1 VRLLLDLAIRSSII
15 VFVALAAGALLRRR
29 SAALRHWVLA
39 AGVFSAAAILP
50 FSLVLPV
57 WQVPIYAATPAPGQA
72 RAPRAVAPPASAM
85 SPGDQASSKL
95 ARSLPWIAIGWGM
108 GFAAGVVILLA
119 GFGRLVRTASRA
131 ERLQDGHWPRLA
143 EQVSAAYGLRR
154 SVALLQTDSP
164 EMLAT
169 WGLFRPRVLLP
180 AHARRWSE
188 DRARVVLCHE
198 LAHIKRRD
206 WFVQITAEALKTVYW
221 FNPLLWIA
229 CVRLRR
235 ESEQACDDAVLD
247 AGVAPR
253 EYAAHLLDLA
263 RSCRRPASSWST
275 AMPIAR
281 PSTLERR
288 IAAMLNPAL
297 NRETLTH
304 RAIIVTS
311 VALLSITLPI
321 AAFRA
326 AAQNSPGTFS
336 GTVYDASGAVL
347 PQVDLTLEDAQQVKH
362 QATTDASGRFEF
374 PLVGPG
380 RYVLEASLLGFRP
393 LRHAFEL
400 RQPRD
405 WDQAVT
411 LQVGPLRETIMI
423 TARRAP
429 GTGTPSRAAR
439 TGAPLRVGGNIRTPG
454 KLHDVR
460 PIYPQTMRDAGL
472 EGIVPMEALVG
483 RDGDVLS
490 VRVLSAQ
497 VHPELAMAAVD
508 AVRQWRFDSTLLN
521 GERVEVVITVSVQ
534 FSLAD

>member
-1 VRLLLDLAIRSSII
+1 
-15 VFVALAAGALLRRR
+15 
-29 SAALRHWVLA
+29 
-39 AGVFSAAAILP
+39 
-50 FSLVLPV
+50 
-57 WQVPIYAATPAPGQA
+57 
-72 RAPRAVAPPASAM
+72 
-85 SPGDQASSKL
+85 
-95 ARSLPWIAIGWGM
+95 
-108 GFAAGVVILLA
+108 
-119 GFGRLVRTASRA
+119 
-131 ERLQDGHWPRLA
+131 
-143 EQVSAAYGLRR
+143 
-154 SVALLQTDSP
+154 
-164 EMLAT
+164 
-169 WGLFRPRVLLP
+169 
-180 AHARRWSE
+180 
-188 DRARVVLCHE
+188 
-198 LAHIKRRD
+198 
-206 WFVQITAEALKTVYW
+206 
-221 FNPLLWIA
+221 
-229 CVRLRR
+229 
-235 ESEQACDDAVLD
+235 
-247 AGVAPR
+247 
-253 EYAAHLLDLA
+253 
-263 RSCRRPASSWST
+263 
-275 AMPIAR
+275 
-281 PSTLERR
+281 
-288 IAAMLNPAL
+288 MLNPAL

-439 TGAPLRVGGNIRTPG
+439 TGAPLRVGGNIRIPG

-483 RDGDVLS
+483 RD
-490 VRVLSAQ
+490 RVMESWRRILRAQ
-497 VHPELAMAAVD
+497 VHPELAKAAVD